1 MKYTKTFK
9 DIVNE
14 AIVMYEALLN
24 NIGEL
29 NLNLAKVRNQ
39 ELKIDELIE
48 LYYEY
53 K

>member
-1 MKYTKTFK
+1 
-9 DIVNE
+9 
-14 AIVMYEALLN
+14 MYEALLN